1 MKKDN
6 KTELPKLPSVQKVL
20 DTLTDDK
27 FSLKHEI
34 IVSIIRKE
42 LESIRLDINKRA
54 VSFKSKE
61 DALSL
66 IQ

>member
-6 KTELPKLPSVQKVL
+6 KTELSKLPSVQKIL

-27 FSLKHEI
+27 FPLKHEI

-42 LESIRLDINKRA
+42 LESIRLNINKRV

-66 IQ
+66 I